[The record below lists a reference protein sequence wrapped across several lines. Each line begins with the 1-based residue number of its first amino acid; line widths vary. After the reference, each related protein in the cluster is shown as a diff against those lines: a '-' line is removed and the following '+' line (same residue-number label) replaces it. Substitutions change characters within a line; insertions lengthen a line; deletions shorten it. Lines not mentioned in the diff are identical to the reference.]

1 MWGMSP
7 NIECV
12 LQDCP
17 LYAVGRKRFTADDP
31 IRSVR
36 QLLSSLLGRHQ
47 NRRSGQP
54 CHRVLHSTDR
64 RRIGT
69 LLSALEHLVLLLWCA
84 LFFRFLSSISLTTP
98 PAR

>member
-1 MWGMSP
+1 MWGTSP
-7 NIECV
+7 NVEHV

-17 LYAVGRKRFTADDP
+17 LYAVHCKRFAANDP

-36 QLLSSLLGRHQ
+36 RPLSSLLGRHQ
-47 NRRSGQP
+47 NHHSGQP
-54 CHRVLHSTDR
+54 HRRVMHSTDR
-64 RRIGT
+64 RRVGT
-69 LLSALEHLVLLLWCA
+69 LLSTLEHLVLLLWCA

>member
-1 MWGMSP
+1 MRGTSP
-7 NIECV
+7 NIERV

-17 LYAVGRKRFTADDP
+17 PYAVRRKRFATDDP
-31 IRSVR
+31 IQSVR
-36 QLLSSLLGRHQ
+36 RPLSSLLGRHQ

-54 CHRVLHSTDR
+54 RRRVLHSTDR
-64 RRIGT
+64 RRVGT

>member
-1 MWGMSP
+1 MRGTSP
-7 NIECV
+7 SIERV

-17 LYAVGRKRFTADDP
+17 LYAVRRKCFAANDP
-31 IRSVR
+31 IRSVWR
-36 QLLSSLLGRHQ
+36 PLSSLLGQHQ

-64 RRIGT
+64 HRVGT

-84 LFFRFLSSISLTTP
+84 LFFRFLSSLSLTTP
-98 PAR
+98 PAC